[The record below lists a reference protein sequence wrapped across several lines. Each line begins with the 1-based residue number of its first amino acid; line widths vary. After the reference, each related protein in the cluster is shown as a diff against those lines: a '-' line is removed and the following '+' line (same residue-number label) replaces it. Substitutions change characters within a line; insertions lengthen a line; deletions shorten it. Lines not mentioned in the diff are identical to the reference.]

1 MSEGGSPSRAIL
13 PRLRNLPVLEAMTT
27 MQRAGDS
34 GRPTIVISG
43 SLAFDYIMTYPG
55 SFQDHI
61 IPDKTHVLSLSF
73 LFDSLR
79 RYRGGVAGNIAYNFA
94 LLGERPALVGAGGSD
109 FGDYRETFDLL
120 GIDTSRVIDVPAE
133 LTGSAFMSADLAG
146 NQIAGFYPGASNAAA
161 ELSVLDLGRGAVF
174 GMVGATTREA
184 MRRHAREFAECGC
197 RLIYDP
203 SQQVVSLDAEE
214 LREGIYRAWGV
225 IGSDYEM
232 AVIEQKTGLSVSDLV
247 ARVPFVGVTFA
258 EHGSHLHLEGQHAK
272 IPAVTAEPLIE
283 PTGGGDAY
291 RAGLFKGL
299 ALGLPLEIAGRM
311 GSVAA
316 TYAVERHGSQEH
328 AYTPAEFVDRFEVA
342 FPEYAGAVSVEWLRC
357 PVDRDLAEVRL
368 SGHAIRGD

>member
-1 MSEGGSPSRAIL
+1 ML
-13 PRLRNLPVLEAMTT
+13 P
-27 MQRAGDS
+27 AGEL

-61 IPDKTHVLSLSF
+61 IPDKTHVLSVSF

-109 FGDYRETFDLL
+109 FGDYRAVFAAL
-120 GIDTSRVIDVPAE
+120 GIDTSSVVDVPSE

-146 NQIAGFYPGASNAAA
+146 NQIAGFYPGASTAAA
-161 ELSVLDLGRGAVF
+161 DVSVLELGRGAVF
-174 GMVGATTREA
+174 GIVGATTREA
-184 MRRHAREFAECGC
+184 MQRHAREFSESGC
-197 RLIYDP
+197 RLIYDA
-203 SQQVVSLDAEE
+203 SQQVVSLSADE
-214 LREGIYRAWGV
+214 LREGIDRAWGV

-232 AVIEQKTGLSVSDLV
+232 AVIEQKTGLAVSDLV
-247 ARVPFVGVTFA
+247 TRVPFVGVTFA
-258 EHGSHLHLEGQHAK
+258 EHGSELHFEGRHVR

-291 RAGLFKGL
+291 RAGVFKGL

-328 AYTPAEFVDRFEVA
+328 AYTPLDFIDRFETA
-342 FPEYAGAVSVEWLRC
+342 FPEYAGAIKVEALVC
-357 PVDRDLAEVRL
+357 PVARDLAERRL
-368 SGHAIRGD
+368 SRHAVRGD

>member
-1 MSEGGSPSRAIL
+1 LS
-13 PRLRNLPVLEAMTT
+13 VLEAMTA
-27 MQRAGDS
+27 MPPAGES

-61 IPDKTHVLSLSF
+61 IPDKAHVLSVSF

-94 LLGERPALVGAGGSD
+94 LLGERPTLVGAGGSD
-109 FGDYRETFDLL
+109 FGDYRAVFDAL
-120 GIDTSRVIDVPAE
+120 GIDTSRVVDVPSE

-146 NQIAGFYPGASNAAA
+146 NQIAGFYPGASVAAA
-161 ELSVLDLGRGAVF
+161 QLSVVDLGRGAVF

-184 MRRHAREFAECGC
+184 MQRHAREFAESGC

-203 SQQVVSLDAEE
+203 SHQVVSLSADE
-214 LREGIYRAWGV
+214 LRDGIEQAWGV

-232 AVIEQKTGLSVSDLV
+232 AVIEQKTGFTVSDLV

-258 EHGSHLHLEGQHAK
+258 EHGSELHFDGHRVK

-328 AYTPAEFVDRFEVA
+328 AYTAAEFIDRFGTA
-342 FPEYAGAVSVEWLRC
+342 FPEYAGAVSVESLQS
-357 PVDRDLAEVRL
+357 PVDRDLAERRL
-368 SGHAIRGD
+368 LSHAVRGD

>member
-1 MSEGGSPSRAIL
+1 MES
-13 PRLRNLPVLEAMTT
+13 
-27 MQRAGDS
+27 AGES

-61 IPDKTHVLSLSF
+61 IPDKTHVLSVSF

-109 FGDYRETFDLL
+109 FADYRTFLVTL
-120 GIDTSRVIDVPAE
+120 GVDMSAVVDEASE

-146 NQIAGFYPGASNAAA
+146 NQIAGFYPGASSAAA
-161 ELSVLDLGRGAVF
+161 QISVLDLGRGAVF

-184 MRRHAREFAECGC
+184 MRRHAREFAESGC

-203 SQQVVSLDAEE
+203 SQQVVSLDADE
-214 LREGIYRAWGV
+214 LREGIDHAWGV

-232 AVIEQKTGLSVSDLV
+232 AVIEQKTGLTVRDLV
-247 ARVPFVGVTFA
+247 ARVPFVAVTFA
-258 EHGSHLHLEGQHAK
+258 EHGSELHFEDCHVK

-291 RAGLFKGL
+291 RAGVFKGL
-299 ALGLPLEIAGRM
+299 ALGLPLEISGRM

-328 AYTPAEFVDRFEVA
+328 AYTPAEFVDRFETA
-342 FPEYAGAVSVEWLRC
+342 FPEYAGAIKVEWLQC
-357 PVDRDLAEVRL
+357 PFNRDLAENRF
-368 SGHAIRGD
+368 SSHALRGD

>member
-1 MSEGGSPSRAIL
+1 MKP
-13 PRLRNLPVLEAMTT
+13 
-27 MQRAGDS
+27 AGEP
-34 GRPTIVISG
+34 GRPTFVISG
-43 SLAFDYIMTYPG
+43 SLAFDYIMTFPG

-61 IPDKTHVLSLSF
+61 IPDKTHVLSVSF

-94 LLGERPALVGAGGSD
+94 LLGERPVLVGAGGSD
-109 FGDYRETFDLL
+109 FGDYRRFFEAL
-120 GIDTSRVIDVPAE
+120 GIDMACVLDVPSE

-146 NQIAGFYPGASNAAA
+146 NQIAGFYPGASVAAGD
-161 ELSVLDLGRGAVF
+161 LSVLDLGRCAVF

-184 MRRHAREFAECGC
+184 MQRHARQFAESGC

-203 SQQVVSLDAEE
+203 SQQVVSLTAEE
-214 LREGIYRAWGV
+214 LQEGIDQAWGI

-232 AVIEQKTGLSVSDLV
+232 AVIEQKTGLTVDDLV
-247 ARVPFVGVTFA
+247 ARAPLVGVTFA
-258 EHGSHLHLEGQHAK
+258 EHGSELYFEGRHVT

-291 RAGLFKGL
+291 RAGLFKGI

-311 GSVAA
+311 GSLAA

-328 AYTPAEFVDRFEVA
+328 GYSPAEFVARFESA
-342 FPEYAGAVSVEWLRC
+342 FPEYAGALRVDWLTS
-357 PVDRDLAEVRL
+357 PVDRELAECRL
-368 SGHAIRGD
+368 SGHAVRGD

>member
-1 MSEGGSPSRAIL
+1 MQL
-13 PRLRNLPVLEAMTT
+13 PGESVH
-27 MQRAGDS
+27 
-34 GRPTIVISG
+34 PTIVISG

-61 IPDKTHVLSLSF
+61 IPDKTHVLSVSF

-109 FGDYRETFDLL
+109 FGDYRAAFESL
-120 GIDTSRVIDVPAE
+120 GIDTSWVVDVPSE

-146 NQIAGFYPGASNAAA
+146 NQIAGFYPGASIAAA
-161 ELSVLDLGRGAVF
+161 QLSVLDLGRGAVF

-184 MRRHAREFAECGC
+184 MQRHAREFAESGC
-197 RLIYDP
+197 RLIYDA
-203 SQQVVSLDAEE
+203 SQQVVSLSADE
-214 LREGIYRAWGV
+214 LREGIDQAWGV

-232 AVIEQKTGLSVSDLV
+232 AVIEQKTGLTIGDLV

-258 EHGSHLHLEGQHAK
+258 EHGSELHFDGRNVK

-311 GSVAA
+311 GSLAA

-328 AYTPAEFVDRFEVA
+328 AYTPAEFIDRFGAV
-342 FPEYAGAVSVEWLRC
+342 FPEYAGAVRIESLHC
-357 PVDRDLAEVRL
+357 PVDRDLAEHGL
-368 SGHAIRGD
+368 SSHAVRGD

>member
-1 MSEGGSPSRAIL
+1 MQL
-13 PRLRNLPVLEAMTT
+13 PGESVH
-27 MQRAGDS
+27 
-34 GRPTIVISG
+34 PTIVISG

-61 IPDKTHVLSLSF
+61 IPDKTHVLSVSF

-109 FGDYRETFDLL
+109 FGDYRAAFESL
-120 GIDTSRVIDVPAE
+120 GIDTSWVVDVPSE

-146 NQIAGFYPGASNAAA
+146 NQIAGFYPGASIAAA
-161 ELSVLDLGRGAVF
+161 QLSVLDLGRGAVF

-184 MRRHAREFAECGC
+184 MQRHAREFAESGC
-197 RLIYDP
+197 RLIYDA
-203 SQQVVSLDAEE
+203 SQQVVSLSADE
-214 LREGIYRAWGV
+214 LREGIDQAWGV

-232 AVIEQKTGLSVSDLV
+232 AVIEQKTGLTIGDLV

-258 EHGSHLHLEGQHAK
+258 EHGSELHFDGRHVK

-311 GSVAA
+311 GSLAA

-328 AYTPAEFVDRFEVA
+328 AYTPAEFIDRFGTV
-342 FPEYAGAVSVEWLRC
+342 FPEYAGAVRIESLHC
-357 PVDRDLAEVRL
+357 PVDRDLAEHGL
-368 SGHAIRGD
+368 SSHAVRGD

>member
-1 MSEGGSPSRAIL
+1 MQL
-13 PRLRNLPVLEAMTT
+13 PGESVH
-27 MQRAGDS
+27 
-34 GRPTIVISG
+34 PTIVISG

-61 IPDKTHVLSLSF
+61 IPDKTHVLSVSF

-94 LLGERPALVGAGGSD
+94 LLGELLALVGAGGSD
-109 FGDYRETFDLL
+109 FGDYRAAFESL
-120 GIDTSRVIDVPAE
+120 GIDTSWVVDVPSE

-146 NQIAGFYPGASNAAA
+146 NQIAGFYPGASIAAA
-161 ELSVLDLGRGAVF
+161 QLSVLDLGRGAVF

-184 MRRHAREFAECGC
+184 MQRHAREFAESGC
-197 RLIYDP
+197 RLIYDA
-203 SQQVVSLDAEE
+203 SQQVVSLSADE
-214 LREGIYRAWGV
+214 LREGIDQAWGV

-232 AVIEQKTGLSVSDLV
+232 AVIEQKTGLTIGDLV

-258 EHGSHLHLEGQHAK
+258 EHGSELHFDGRNVK

-311 GSVAA
+311 GSLAA

-328 AYTPAEFVDRFEVA
+328 AYTPAEFIDRFGTV
-342 FPEYAGAVSVEWLRC
+342 FPEYAGAVRIESLHC
-357 PVDRDLAEVRL
+357 PVDRDLAEHGL
-368 SGHAIRGD
+368 SSHAVRGD